1 MQTETTVADLLTD
14 EYFYDRAGIGKRF
27 INYLVDIIVFFVVLM
42 MIGVVLAFVAPAA
55 IDNLDEFNWFTDRIL
70 SLVLYAAYMSLVE
83 IIFKGKSIGKFITRT
98 RAVNFDGSRITARN
112 AFGRGFS
119 RAVPFCALSAFGT
132 PCNPW
137 QDKGTNT
144 MVIEDKRM

>member
-1 MQTETTVADLLTD
+1 MQTESVSVDLLTD
-14 EYFYDRAGIGKRF
+14 EYFYDRAGTGKRF

-42 MIGVVLAFVAPAA
+42 MIAVVLAFVAPAA
-55 IDNLDEFNWFTDRIL
+55 LDSFEGFNWFTARII
-70 SLVLYAAYMSLVE
+70 SLVLYAVYMSLVE
-83 IIFKGKSIGKFITRT
+83 IIFKGKSFGKFITRT
-98 RAVNFDGSRITARN
+98 RAVNLDGSQISAQT

-119 RAVPFCALSAFGT
+119 RAVPFCILSAFGA

-137 QDKGTNT
+137 QDKWTNT